1 MHGANL
7 PCRTALAVRPRHLWS
22 TGLCYRTASAG
33 AACMLL
39 RLDVLGC
46 AALRPRLMI
55 KNTTNT
61 KESDGTKTR
70 YCESPSGAQRSQRSV
85 SVRNPAIL
93 V

>member
-1 MHGANL
+1 
-7 PCRTALAVRPRHLWS
+7 
-22 TGLCYRTASAG
+22 
-33 AACMLL
+33 
-39 RLDVLGC
+39 
-46 AALRPRLMI
+46 MI